1 MDGRLLALARAE
13 KEEIRRRSLAEDDR
27 RHRIAYRRI
36 PELKSLDER
45 LRALIGE
52 IAASAMGE
60 GRDPEEIRRESTDLH
75 ARRAE
80 LLTEAGLPMDWLDGA
95 WACPECRDTGTVE
108 GRTCDCVLKLY
119 EGQRARDLSV
129 LLKLGDESFDTF
141 DLTLYSDEPGPA
153 GVSPREQMSD
163 VYGFC
168 RDYAEHFGRSS
179 VNLLFRGG
187 TGLGKTFLS
196 ACVARVVSAR
206 GFSVVYETTVAAL
219 SAYEDQKFRGGA
231 EAEEKIRRLLDCDL
245 LILDDLGTEMITEFT
260 KSALYTLVNARL
272 LSGRKTI
279 ISTNLTEEEME
290 RLYTPQICSRLRGE
304 YQDLPF
310 VGEDI
315 RLLRKER
322 GF

>member
-36 PELKSLDER
+36 PELRGLDER

-60 GRDPEEIRRESTDLH
+60 GRDPEEIRRESMDLH

-95 WACPECRDTGTVE
+95 WDCPKCRDTGTVE

-119 EGQRARDLSV
+119 EGQRARDLSA

-141 DLTLYSDEPGPA
+141 DLTLYSDEPGPS
-153 GVSPREQMSD
+153 GISPREQMAD

-168 RDYAEHFGRSS
+168 RDYAEHFGQSS

-245 LILDDLGTEMITEFT
+245 LILDDLGTEMVTEFT

-290 RLYTPQICSRLRGE
+290 RVYTPQICSRLRGE